1 MGIQNNSY
9 LRSFLI
15 GVTFAV
21 AWSPCVGPILGV
33 ALTLA
38 ATSGTAIQ
46 GGILLLSYAM
56 GMGIW
61 FILIA
66 LFFEWIMPRLRYT
79 QAKIR
84 IITISGAFIFILMGL
99 LLFFNEFSRLN
110 NYLMGYGS
118 ILSNTF
124 DMESNLSMNTSN
136 FFGPFIAF
144 LGGVLSF
151 LSPCVLPLV
160 PAYLINIA
168 GESAI
173 DNNLSFNRRSQ
184 VVRHACSFVLGF
196 GVVFALLGASVGLVG
211 NSIQQNIPLFTRI
224 GGVLLMLFGLQMIGI
239 IKIPY
244 LDRDYRIF

>member
-1 MGIQNNSY
+1 
-9 LRSFLI
+9 
-15 GVTFAV
+15 
-21 AWSPCVGPILGV
+21 
-33 ALTLA
+33 
-38 ATSGTAIQ
+38 
-46 GGILLLSYAM
+46 
-56 GMGIW
+56 
-61 FILIA
+61 
-66 LFFEWIMPRLRYT
+66 
-79 QAKIR
+79 
-84 IITISGAFIFILMGL
+84 MGL

-124 DMESNLSMNTSN
+124 DMESNLSMDTSN

>member
-1 MGIQNNSY
+1 MDIQNNSY

-21 AWSPCVGPILGV
+21 AWSPCIGPILGV

-46 GGILLLSYAM
+46 GAILLLSYAM
-56 GMGIW
+56 GLGIW

-66 LFFEWIMPRLRYT
+66 LFFGWIMPRLKYT
-79 QAKIR
+79 QAKIK
-84 IITISGAFIFILMGL
+84 ILTISGGVIFTFMGF
-99 LLFFNEFSRLN
+99 LLFSNEFYRLN
-110 NYLMGYGS
+110 NYLAGYGS

-124 DMESNLSMNTSN
+124 GVEGNLSMNVNN

-151 LSPCVLPLV
+151 FSPCVLPLV

-173 DNNLSFNRRSQ
+173 DNHLAFNARSQ

-196 GVVFALLGASVGLVG
+196 AVIFALLGASVGFVG

-224 GGVLLMLFGLQMIGI
+224 GGILLILFGLQMMGI

-244 LDRDYRIF
+244 LDRNYRIF

>member
-1 MGIQNNSY
+1 MGIQNHSY
-9 LRSFLI
+9 IRSFLI

-33 ALTLA
+33 ALTFA

-46 GGILLLSYAM
+46 GGILLLSYAA
-56 GMGIW
+56 GLGIW

-66 LFFEWIMPRLRYT
+66 LFFEWLMPRLKST
-79 QAKIR
+79 QTKIKF
-84 IITISGAFIFILMGL
+84 INISGAIVFISMGL

-110 NYLMGYGS
+110 NYLLSYDS
-118 ILSNTF
+118 VLSNTF
-124 DMESNLSMNTSN
+124 SMESNLSMSIDN

-144 LGGVLSF
+144 LGGMLSF
-151 LSPCVLPLV
+151 FSPCVLPLV
-160 PAYLINIA
+160 PVYLINIA

-173 DNNLSFNRRSQ
+173 DNNLPLNIRSQ
-184 VVRHACSFVLGF
+184 VVRHACSFVMGF
-196 GVVFALLGASVGLVG
+196 AVIFALMGASIGLVG

-224 GGVLLMLFGLQMIGI
+224 GGVLLVLFGLQMTGI